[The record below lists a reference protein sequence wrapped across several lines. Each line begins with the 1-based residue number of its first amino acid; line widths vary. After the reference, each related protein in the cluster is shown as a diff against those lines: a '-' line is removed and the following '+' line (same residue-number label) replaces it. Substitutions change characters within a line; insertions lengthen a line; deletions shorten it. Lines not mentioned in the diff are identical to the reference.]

1 MDERNRAAAPAGPA
15 EETGGTFQW
24 GTDRPAIGKEELAE
38 AQATLTKY
46 KSGKANLENRV
57 VEDELWW
64 ELRHWEVIGRDKR
77 RPGEARPTSAWLFNT
92 LINKHADAM
101 DNYPAPVVLPRE
113 QSDEESARV
122 LSAVLPVILE
132 NNEHEKVYSDGWW
145 EKLKHGTAAYGVFW
159 DKSKE
164 NGLGDIS
171 IRGIDLLKLFWE
183 PGVTNLQDSRNL
195 FVVEL
200 VDEDLLDRQYPQHLS
215 LIHI

>member
-64 ELRHWEVIGRDKR
+64 ERRHWEVIGRDKR

-92 LINKHADAM
+92 LINKHATRPPWSCPGSRATRRA
-101 DNYPAPVVLPRE
+101 PA
-113 QSDEESARV
+113 S
-122 LSAVLPVILE
+122 
-132 NNEHEKVYSDGWW
+132 
-145 EKLKHGTAAYGVFW
+145 
-159 DKSKE
+159 
-164 NGLGDIS
+164 
-171 IRGIDLLKLFWE
+171 
-183 PGVTNLQDSRNL
+183 
-195 FVVEL
+195 
-200 VDEDLLDRQYPQHLS
+200 
-215 LIHI
+215 

>member
-1 MDERNRAAAPAGPA
+1 MDERNRAAAPAGLA
-15 EETGGTFQW
+15 EGPGGTFQW

-46 KSGKANLENRV
+46 KSGKANLETRV

-113 QSDEESARV
+113 QSDEESARI

-132 NNEHEKVYSDGWW
+132 ENEHEKVYSAGGRSSSTARRPTACSGTRARRTGW
-145 EKLKHGTAAYGVFW
+145 GTSASAASTCSSSSG
-159 DKSKE
+159 S
-164 NGLGDIS
+164 
-171 IRGIDLLKLFWE
+171 RG
-183 PGVTNLQDSRNL
+183 
-195 FVVEL
+195 
-200 VDEDLLDRQYPQHLS
+200 
-215 LIHI
+215 